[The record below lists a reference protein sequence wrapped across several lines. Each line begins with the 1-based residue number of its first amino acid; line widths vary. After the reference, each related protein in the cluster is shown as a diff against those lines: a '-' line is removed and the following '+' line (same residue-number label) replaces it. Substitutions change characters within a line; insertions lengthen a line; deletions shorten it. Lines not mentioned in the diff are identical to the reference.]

1 MNPLFKAWI
10 NQPATELRGLQKHGG
25 NRFLAA
31 AAGQVLAALDAKALG
46 DAELVRVHL
55 LRASSYWLKS
65 QETEESQV
73 KRAVSKIEQLR
84 ADGIAKNTDGG
95 TVQGGPH
102 MSIGDS
108 FRVNGQAR
116 GEKAVRNG

>member
-1 MNPLFKAWI
+1 MNPQFKAWI
-10 NQPATELRGLQKHGG
+10 NQPVSELRGIQTHGG

-31 AAGQVLAALDAKALG
+31 AAGQVIAALDAKALG

-95 TVQGGPH
+95 VVHGGPH
-102 MSIGDS
+102 MSMGDLYS
-108 FRVNGQAR
+108 RQGQAR